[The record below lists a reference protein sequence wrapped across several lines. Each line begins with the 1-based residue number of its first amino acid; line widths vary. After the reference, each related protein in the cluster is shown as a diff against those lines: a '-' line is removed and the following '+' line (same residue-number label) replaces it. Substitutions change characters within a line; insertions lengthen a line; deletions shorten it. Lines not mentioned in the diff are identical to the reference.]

1 MGFNML
7 LLDDQSSLIKI
18 SVSVHRLNTFR
29 ELLKEGALYELSDFD
44 VTRSNNHFKLY
55 ILGEVCDIRTT
66 YNEHSQT
73 TQRLMVNDRVDKDAT
88 VCVSV
93 FDSLAELLHKRLEA
107 GVVHPKVMIETNI
120 NPKFI
125 GGCQPDN
132 DSTSGKQ
139 YRGVKKLEQVS
150 LGELENY
157 VLESPPRSLCCQIG
171 SCYTIYTKSRTL
183 ITYLQFFIALLVTSV
198 HVIVRDAYSSFRVD
212 VSLLFPAIT
221 RLYGEQMTIEYY
233 MIIPFPSIHIS
244 VSRPFLLTDD
254 ARVISMSTTDL
265 CGCTYKLLS
274 MSTSIPG
281 EESLAE
287 RKVVNEKSKSR
298 DKESYSL

>member
-1 MGFNML
+1 SFSLSHYDEFNFILPKRTDENPKKNILNKGGELIEVDMLLDEKATLIQRSISEHRLNTFRHLLREGTTYEISGFDKGGELMGFNML

-29 ELLKEGALYELSDFD
+29 EGALYELSGFD
-44 VTRSNNHFKLY
+44 VTRSNNHFKLCNSNVAIRLNQSTKMSQLSLIQDNPSLSD

-66 YNEHSQT
+66 YNDHSQT

-125 GGCQPDN
+125 GGRLHLNATSWNHFILTMRWPQTIIYLRSCQPDN

-157 VLESPPRSLCCQIG
+157 VLESPPR
-171 SCYTIYTKSRTL
+171 
-183 ITYLQFFIALLVTSV
+183 
-198 HVIVRDAYSSFRVD
+198 
-212 VSLLFPAIT
+212 
-221 RLYGEQMTIEYY
+221 
-233 MIIPFPSIHIS
+233 
-244 VSRPFLLTDD
+244 
-254 ARVISMSTTDL
+254 
-265 CGCTYKLLS
+265 
-274 MSTSIPG
+274 
-281 EESLAE
+281 
-287 RKVVNEKSKSR
+287 
-298 DKESYSL
+298 